1 MVLYPLFIVP
11 RDVPKDVPPRFVPRS
26 AVVINVYTI
35 RKPVLVPDG
44 VAVWAAKRAMTE
56 SQNNVAAWVIFSIA
70 ATPKGQRASQAP
82 HWVQWEALAG
92 IAS

>member
-1 MVLYPLFIVP
+1 MVLHTLFIVP
-11 RDVPKDVPPRFVPRS
+11 LDVPKDVPPRFVPRP
-26 AVVINVYTI
+26 AVVTNVYTI
-35 RKPVLVPDG
+35 CKKVLVPDG
-44 VAVWAAKRAMTE
+44 VAVWAAKRVMTE
-56 SQNNVAAWVIFSIA
+56 SQNTVAAWPIFSIA